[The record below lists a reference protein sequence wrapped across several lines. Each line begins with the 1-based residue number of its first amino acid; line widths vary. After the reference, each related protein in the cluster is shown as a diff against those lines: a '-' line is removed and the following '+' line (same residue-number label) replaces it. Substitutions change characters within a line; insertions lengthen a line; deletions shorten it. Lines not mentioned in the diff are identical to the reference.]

1 MAELEGSLCADKL
14 QGSMTS
20 RWVLTRVKL
29 CASQRLK
36 EGGFKYTAKK
46 KKKRNIKITRIYIL
60 QR

>member
-14 QGSMTS
+14 QGGMTS

-36 EGGFKYTAKK
+36 EVFFLNTQKK
-46 KKKRNIKITRIYIL
+46 KKGKLR
-60 QR
+60 

>member
-14 QGSMTS
+14 QGGMTS

-36 EGGFKYTAKK
+36 EFVFFLNTQEKK
-46 KKKRNIKITRIYIL
+46 KGKLR
-60 QR
+60 